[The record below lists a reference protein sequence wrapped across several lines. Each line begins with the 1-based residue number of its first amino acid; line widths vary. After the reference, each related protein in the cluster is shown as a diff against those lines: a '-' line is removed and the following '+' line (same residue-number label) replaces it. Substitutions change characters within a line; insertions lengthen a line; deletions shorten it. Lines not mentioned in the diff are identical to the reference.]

1 MTNSEIESTL
11 KGWVTENQRLSPKA
25 LALIGGESMN
35 REQMIEALSKI
46 VGKENVSYSETD
58 LFLYGY
64 DASLFKGR
72 PDCIVFPGSTE
83 EVSKIVKFC
92 HQENIPV
99 IPRGSGTNLSG
110 GTIPTRGGVILH
122 FSRMNK
128 ILEIDLENQRA
139 VVEPGLFTLTL
150 KNQLARYGYVY
161 QPDPASEKVSTFGGN
176 FAENSG
182 GPHCLKYGVT
192 TNHVLGAEV
201 VLPDGEVIQIGGKAL
216 DQPGYDLTGLLVGSE
231 GTLGIATKLI
241 LRIMPKPE
249 AVKTLL
255 AIFNSLEDAGRTVSA
270 IIAEGIVPATLE
282 ILDQL
287 TIKAVE
293 ASVHAGF
300 PLDAEAVLLIEIDG
314 LKDGM
319 ERLAERIIEICQ
331 KNQAR
336 EVRVAR
342 TESERTQLWAGR
354 KGAFG
359 AIARLRPNYL
369 VCDGTVPR
377 TKLPEVLTRV
387 MEVSKKYNLPIANV
401 FHAGDGNLHPLILFD
416 ERDEDELKR
425 VHLAGSEIMKLCAEA
440 GGTISGEHGI
450 GTEKMKEMFFVF
462 SPQDLAAMRKV
473 KMAFDPEEILNPGKI
488 LPEVSA

>member
-1 MTNSEIESTL
+1 M
-11 KGWVTENQRLSPKA
+11 QRQ
-25 LALIGGESMN
+25 
-35 REQMIEALSKI
+35 QMIEELSKI
-46 VGKENVSYSETD
+46 VGKENLLFSETD
-58 LFLYGY
+58 LLLYGY

-72 PDCIVFPGSTE
+72 PDCIVFPASTD
-83 EVSKIVKFC
+83 EVSKVVKFC
-92 HQENIPV
+92 YGERIP
-99 IPRGSGTNLSG
+99 IIARGSGTNLSG

-122 FSRMNK
+122 FSRMTK
-128 ILEIDLENQRA
+128 IVEIDIENQRA
-139 VVEPGLFTLTL
+139 VVEPGLFTLAL

-192 TNHVLGAEV
+192 TNHVLGAEI
-201 VLPDGEVIQIGGKAL
+201 VLSDGEVIWVGGKAL
-216 DQPGYDLTGLLVGSE
+216 DNPGYDLTGLLVGSE

-249 AVKTLL
+249 AVKTML
-255 AIFNSLEDAGRTVSA
+255 AIYNSLEDAGRTVSSL
-270 IIAEGIVPATLE
+270 IADGIVPATLE
-282 ILDQL
+282 ILDKL

-293 ASVHAGF
+293 DSVHAGF
-300 PLDAEAVLLIEIDG
+300 PVDAEAVLLIEIDG

-319 ERLAERIIEICQ
+319 ERLAERIMEICR

-336 EVRVAR
+336 TVKSAKNEA
-342 TESERTQLWAGR
+342 ERTQLWAGR

-359 AIARLRPNYL
+359 AISRLRPNYL

-387 MEVSKKYNLPIANV
+387 MEVSKKYDLPIANV

-416 ERDEDELKR
+416 ERNEEELRK

-450 GTEKMKEMFFVF
+450 GTEKMKEMFYIF
-462 SPQDLAAMRKV
+462 SSQDIAAMK
-473 KMAFDPEEILNPGKI
+473 KIKKAFDPENIFNPGKI
-488 LPEVSA
+488 LPEVQV